1 MNYRDITV
9 LDMGNIDL
17 TALEIFKAVAEQGS
31 ITKAA
36 ARLRRVQSNVTTRVK
51 QLEERLGAQLF
62 LRQHRRLVLSPDGRR
77 LLAYADQLLHLS
89 SEAEAALRNGR
100 PAGTLQIGAL
110 ESTAATRLPPVLS
123 RYHRAY
129 PDVRIEL
136 VTGTTGALVTRVMNH
151 EVEAAFV
158 AEPFTANDLEAEPV
172 FSEELVLIAPNGF
185 PKIKTP
191 KDIGHTTLIAVAT
204 GCSYRRR
211 LEAWLGAGGVVP
223 ERVMEFGSYHAIVL
237 CVAAGAGIA
246 IVPRS
251 VLHLSLGKRH
261 VRVFALP
268 AAVGRA
274 QTCLVL
280 RPGDQSTALDALRAE
295 LRRENGDLTAHADIR
310 RNRRRQRSETVA

>member
-1 MNYRDITV
+1 
-9 LDMGNIDL
+9 MGNIDL
-17 TALEIFKAVAEQGS
+17 TALEIFKVVAEQGS

-36 ARLRRVQSNVTTRVK
+36 ARLHRVQSNVTTRVK

-62 LRQHRRLVLSPDGRR
+62 LRQHRRLVLSPQGKR

-172 FSEELVLIAPNGF
+172 FSEELVLIAPKGF

-191 KDIGHTTLIAVAT
+191 KDIGHTTLIAFAT
-204 GCSYRRR
+204 GCSYRQR
-211 LEAWLGAGGVVP
+211 LEAWLGGAQVVP
-223 ERVMEFGSYHAIVL
+223 ERVMEFGSYHAIVA

-251 VLHLSLGKRH
+251 VLRVSRGERHLT
-261 VRVFALP
+261 AYPLP
-268 AAVGRA
+268 AAVAKAR
-274 QTCLVL
+274 TCLVWP
-280 RPGDQSTALDALRAE
+280 RGHQSIALEALRVE
-295 LRRENGDLTAHADIR
+295 VRRTK
-310 RNRRRQRSETVA
+310 QQVAVGRLNSAQAPR